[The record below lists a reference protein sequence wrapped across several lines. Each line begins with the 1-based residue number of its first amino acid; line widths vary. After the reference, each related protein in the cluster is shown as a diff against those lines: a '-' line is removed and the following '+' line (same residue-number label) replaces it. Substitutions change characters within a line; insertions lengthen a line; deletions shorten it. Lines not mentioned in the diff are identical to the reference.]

1 MKNGLQVKQLI
12 IEEFMPDSDAS
23 ALADD
28 LDLFDTGIIDSLG
41 VLKLIACIENQLN
54 LSIDAELIDQEN
66 FRTVAAI
73 EALIVRAQE
82 VVVEPRAA

>member
-1 MKNGLQVKQLI
+1 MQTGLHVKQFI
-12 IEEFMPDSDAS
+12 IDEFMPDSDAA

-41 VLKLIACIENQLN
+41 VLKLIAGIENQLD
-54 LSIDAELIDQEN
+54 LSIDAELIDQNN

-73 EALIVRAQE
+73 EALIERVRLSRVA
-82 VVVEPRAA
+82 